1 MSAQRAQNF
10 SRIAS
15 LDPAATEMLFALG
28 AGDRVVAISHDSDYP
43 ETARARTIVS
53 FSKLGDL
60 EDSKQIDDRVKEFVN
75 RGESLYQVNNEIL
88 SKLDVDLVV
97 TQDLCGLCA
106 VSSADVEDAISRM
119 KSRPEVYSMH
129 PPRTL
134 EDILELA
141 RKIGSLVN
149 ADAEAKHLISV
160 MEKRIERVRRLAAD
174 AITTPNVACV
184 EWLEPLEVSPSWVS
198 EMLEY
203 CHSVLRP
210 TRSEI
215 TNCPDAWSYLIES
228 NPDVL
233 VVSPCSFKI
242 EQTRKEM
249 NKLLS
254 KVDWRRISAVQNKR
268 AYFVDSDYFNRAGLR
283 LVDGL
288 EVTATLV
295 HPHIFGE
302 LYEFPR
308 NAVEKIS
315 QS

>member
-1 MSAQRAQNF
+1 MSIQRIEKF

-28 AGDRVVAISHDSDYP
+28 AGDRVVAVSHDSDYP
-43 ETARARTIVS
+43 ETVRTKTIVS
-53 FSKLGDL
+53 RSKLGNL
-60 EDSKQIDDRVKEFVN
+60 EDSKQIDDRVKEFVS
-75 RGESLYQVNNEIL
+75 RGESLYQVNNEML
-88 SKLDVDLVV
+88 SELDVDLVV

-119 KSRPEVYSMH
+119 KQRPEVYSMG
-129 PPRTL
+129 PPKTL

-141 RKIGSLVN
+141 RKIGSLIN
-149 ADAEAKHLISV
+149 ADAKAEHLISV
-160 MEKRIERVRRLAAD
+160 MERRIERVRRLAAD
-174 AITTPNVACV
+174 ATTEPNVACV
-184 EWLEPLEVSPSWVS
+184 EWLEPLEISPSWIP

-215 TNCPDAWSYLIES
+215 TNHPDPWSYLIKS

-242 EQTRKEM
+242 EQTRNEM

-254 KVDWRRISAVQNKR
+254 KVDWRCISAVQNKR
-268 AYFVDSDYFNRAGLR
+268 AYFVDSDYYNRAGLR

-288 EVTATLV
+288 EITATLV
-295 HPHIFGE
+295 HPHIFTG

-308 NAVEKIS
+308 NAVERIS
-315 QS
+315 

>member
-1 MSAQRAQNF
+1 MSIQRTQKF

-43 ETARARTIVS
+43 ETVRTRTVVS
-53 FSKLGDL
+53 FSKLGNL

-75 RGESLYQVNNEIL
+75 RGESLYQVNNDIL
-88 SKLDVDLVV
+88 SERDVDLVI

-106 VSSADVEDAISRM
+106 VSSADVENAVSRM
-119 KSRPEVYSMH
+119 KRRPEVYSMR
-129 PPRTL
+129 PPKTL

-149 ADAEAKHLISV
+149 ADAEAERLISV

-174 AITTPNVACV
+174 AITTPNVTCV
-184 EWLEPLEVSPSWVS
+184 EWLEPLEISPSWVP

-215 TNCPDAWSYLIES
+215 TSCPDAWSYLIES

-233 VVSPCSFKI
+233 VVSPCSFKM

-268 AYFVDSDYFNRAGLR
+268 AYFVDSDYYNRAGLR

-288 EVTATLV
+288 EITATLV
-295 HPHIFGE
+295 HPHIFEG

-308 NAVEKIS
+308 NAIERIS
-315 QS
+315 

>member
-1 MSAQRAQNF
+1 MSVQRTEKF

-28 AGDRVVAISHDSDYP
+28 AGDRVVAVSHDSDYP
-43 ETARARTIVS
+43 ETVRTKTIVS
-53 FSKLGDL
+53 FSKLGNL

-75 RGESLYQVNNEIL
+75 RGESLYQVNDDML
-88 SKLDVDLVV
+88 SELDVDLVV

-106 VSSADVEDAISRM
+106 VSSADVEEAISRM
-119 KSRPEVYSMH
+119 EKRPEVYSMR
-129 PPRTL
+129 PPKTL
-134 EDILELA
+134 ADILELA

-149 ADAEAKHLISV
+149 ANAEAECLISV

-174 AITTPNVACV
+174 TITTPNVACV
-184 EWLEPLEVSPSWVS
+184 EWLEPLEISPSWVP
-198 EMLEY
+198 EMLEC

-215 TNCPDAWSYLIES
+215 THYPDAWSHLIES
-228 NPDVL
+228 NPDIL
-233 VVSPCSFKI
+233 IVSPCSFKI

-249 NKLLS
+249 NNLLG

-268 AYFVDSDYFNRAGLR
+268 AYFVDSDYYNRAGLR

-288 EVTATLV
+288 ELTATLV
-295 HPHIFGE
+295 HPRTFEG
-302 LYEFPR
+302 LYEFPK
-308 NAVEKIS
+308 NTVEGIS
-315 QS
+315 

>member
-1 MSAQRAQNF
+1 MSIQSTEKF

-28 AGDRVVAISHDSDYP
+28 AGDRVVAVSHDSDFP
-43 ETARARTIVS
+43 ETVKTKTIVS
-53 FSKLGDL
+53 FSKLGNL

-75 RGESLYQVNNEIL
+75 RGESLYQVNNEML
-88 SKLDVDLVV
+88 SELDVDLVV

-119 KSRPEVYSMH
+119 KKRPEVYSMG
-129 PPRTL
+129 PPKTL

-149 ADAEAKHLISV
+149 ADMEAERLTSA

-184 EWLEPLEVSPSWVS
+184 EWLEPFEISPNWVP

-215 TNCPDAWSYLIES
+215 TRYPDAWSYLIES
-228 NPDVL
+228 KPDVL
-233 VVSPCSFKI
+233 VISPCSFKI
-242 EQTRKEM
+242 EQTRKEL

-268 AYFVDSDYFNRAGLR
+268 AYFVDSDYYNRAGLR

-288 EVTATLV
+288 EITATLV
-295 HPHIFGE
+295 HPHIFKR
-302 LYEFPR
+302 LYEFPK
-308 NAVEKIS
+308 NAVERIS
-315 QS
+315 